1 MGTAVISFT
10 ERGMELSRRIK
21 QKLEKEAFGQVVLYT
36 KCSDYPDGEGD
47 VCFVEEPL
55 KEWTGKQFSESGALI
70 FVGACGIAVRSI
82 APHLQ
87 DKLKDIPVLVADEGG
102 DFVIPILSGHYGGG
116 NELAVFVAEQIGA
129 VPVITTATDV
139 NGLFAVDVFARKN
152 GLVVGDK
159 DGIAKVSGKILKER
173 HITFWIDGEV
183 RGTVPPEVELLSKEN
198 ALWKKSGL
206 SEESVLSEKNSLP
219 KENALCE
226 RSNLPEKRFADV
238 AISVK
243 NEGAGLLQLYPKAV
257 LLGMGCKK
265 GKTCGEIEAFVREQ
279 LERLHIPMAAVRA
292 LATIDRK
299 GKEPG
304 FLEFSEKYGLSF
316 LTYSKEILEAAE
328 GNFSASSFVK
338 NQVGVDNVCERAA
351 AAAVAANAEKMT
363 AENRETGEKK
373 ETEKQTAEGKTEDNV
388 RFLLKKTAKDGMTL
402 AVAEEKWSV
411 AFYET

>member
-1 MGTAVISFT
+1 MRTAVISFT

-21 QKLEKEAFGQVVLYT
+21 QKLEKEAFGQVALYT

-47 VCFVEEPL
+47 VCFVGEPL
-55 KEWTGKQFSESGALI
+55 KEWTGKQFSESRALI

-102 DFVIPILSGHYGGG
+102 GFVIPILSGHYGGG

-183 RGTVPPEVELLSKEN
+183 RGIVPPEVEL
-198 ALWKKSGL
+198 
-206 SEESVLSEKNSLP
+206 LP

-226 RSNLPEKRFADV
+226 KSSLPEKRFADV
-238 AISVK
+238 AVSVK

-257 LLGMGCKK
+257 ILGMGCKK

-299 GKEPG
+299 GKESG
-304 FLEFSEKYGLSF
+304 FLEFAEKYGLSF
-316 LTYSKEILEAAE
+316 LTYSKEILESAE

-351 AAAVAANAEKMT
+351 AAAVAANAEKVT

>member
-1 MGTAVISFT
+1 MRTAVISFT
-10 ERGMELSRRIK
+10 ERGMEFSRRIK
-21 QKLEKEAFGQVVLYT
+21 QKLEKEAFGQVTLYT

-47 VCFVEEPL
+47 VCFVGEPL
-55 KEWTGKQFSESGALI
+55 KEWTGKQFSESRALI

-102 DFVIPILSGHYGGG
+102 GFVIPILSGHYGGG

-183 RGTVPPEVELLSKEN
+183 RGTVPLEVEL
-198 ALWKKSGL
+198 
-206 SEESVLSEKNSLP
+206 LP

-226 RSNLPEKRFADV
+226 KSSLSEKRFADV

-257 LLGMGCKK
+257 ILGMGCKK

-304 FLEFSEKYGLSF
+304 FLEFAEKYGLSF

>member
-1 MGTAVISFT
+1 
-10 ERGMELSRRIK
+10 MELSRRIK

-47 VCFVEEPL
+47 VCFVGEPL

-102 DFVIPILSGHYGGG
+102 GFVIPILSGHYGGG
-116 NELAVFVAEQIGA
+116 NELAVFVAKQIGA

-139 NGLFAVDVFARKN
+139 NGLFAVDVFAKKN

-183 RGTVPPEVELLSKEN
+183 RGIVPPEVEL
-198 ALWKKSGL
+198 
-206 SEESVLSEKNSLP
+206 LP

-226 RSNLPEKRFADV
+226 KRSLPEKRFADV

-257 LLGMGCKK
+257 ILGMGCKK

-373 ETEKQTAEGKTEDNV
+373 ETEKETAEGKTEDNV